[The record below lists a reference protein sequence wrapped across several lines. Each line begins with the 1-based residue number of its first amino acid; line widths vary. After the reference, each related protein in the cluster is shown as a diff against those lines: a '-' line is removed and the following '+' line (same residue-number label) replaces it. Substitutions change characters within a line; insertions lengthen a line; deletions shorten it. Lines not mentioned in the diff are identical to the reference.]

1 MLDEGEN
8 DQMWRTEW
16 LWQWS
21 DQFDRRA
28 IVRFFMIFIGGMSEK
43 MYKMLLI
50 GLYSRWPARVPI
62 LTPDHHWKHL
72 QWAQA
77 SKLDLGA
84 MEEGY
89 MVRWVAF
96 YVRYVYTIYLG
107 TWWHKDA
114 LWEKDKPI
122 EEVWCASQCS
132 TGKPWV
138 WAVAWTS
145 IWHVPPT

>member
-28 IVRFFMIFIGGMSEK
+28 IVRFFMIFMGGMSEK
-43 MYKMLLI
+43 MYKVLLI

-96 YVRYVYTIYLG
+96 SVRYVYTIYLG

-122 EEVWCASQCS
+122 EEVWCALQCS